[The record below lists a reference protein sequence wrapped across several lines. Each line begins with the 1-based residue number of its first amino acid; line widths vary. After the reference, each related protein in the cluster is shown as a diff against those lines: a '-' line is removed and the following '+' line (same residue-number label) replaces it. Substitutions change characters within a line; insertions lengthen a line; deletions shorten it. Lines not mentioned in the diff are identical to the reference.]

1 MSHRA
6 ANGYAEPRNG
16 GAWRVFHA
24 MAQLWN
30 ASLVAVDDR
39 TVAEQHSQPETEV
52 IPMTRTPLQTRVSL
66 DYLHFYEEGD
76 GTGSAEPY
84 LWTVFFKID
93 GDTAKLD
100 DDAFLH
106 GTCTVVATPGSH
118 GNLGDSDVDDGD
130 DVIVPRAVGE
140 LLATLKPI
148 PLGDKIAQQLKTE
161 DAGAVVGVVMVL
173 MEEDQVSDG
182 GAEAGHARLNA
193 LVEEAI
199 NSLILPVGVAPDI
212 PGGDA
217 YKKLGVN
224 KTEVTDE
231 DIEALTAGAPDAIR
245 AAIRAAQYGWDN
257 VWSWLDG
264 DDQVGVKVLTYRY
277 EDLTDNY
284 WDISERFQKVI
295 ATNNGPAIV
304 EDWRV
309 LGEAQG
315 TRSDLQGYAHLR
327 RSEEYGTPAA
337 SGAPTA
343 CLLPFLGVRNIVYR
357 DADGHLHELWSD
369 VRGLTGTTDVT
380 DNAKAPTA
388 AGNAY
393 SYVDTTAGLEMVVYR
408 SRDGH
413 VHSLYWS
420 TGDVGHDSLT
430 ASIGAPTASGDPVGF
445 FTPATNV
452 HHVIYRTS
460 DGHLHALWWSGADA
474 AQHVDINESIV
485 PPVTPAPPAAGDPSA
500 YLDSTRGV
508 SIVVYR
514 ARDRSVHLV
523 YWSDGPIGHDDVS
536 GFTRYP
542 ARRRGTRRVLHPGGR
557 PSSGDVPQRRRPPAR
572 GVVGRRGRRPGV
584 GSHGGVRGSPR
595 ERRPCG
601 VLQRRHQHQAC
612 HLPRPLR
619 SSLRDPL
626 GAGQHPDLR
635 RSHAVGARPTGH
647 HGPSRGG
654 RRRLR
659 HAARRLPRHRQRG
672 ARDPV
677 ARQPDRVAVVQH
689 VPGPVLRG
697 RCRHL
702 ALPRRWHA
710 RSAEP
715 LQLRLWPA
723 VQPLRRAGPPARLAL
738 VQQVPGPVLRGR
750 CRRLALPCRWKPRY
764 AR

>member
-1 MSHRA
+1 M
-6 ANGYAEPRNG
+6 
-16 GAWRVFHA
+16 
-24 MAQLWN
+24 
-30 ASLVAVDDR
+30 
-39 TVAEQHSQPETEV
+39 
-52 IPMTRTPLQTRVSL
+52 
-66 DYLHFYEEGD
+66 
-76 GTGSAEPY
+76 
-84 LWTVFFKID
+84 FFKID

-106 GTCTVVATPGSH
+106 GTCAVVATPGSH
-118 GNLGDSDVDDGD
+118 GNLGDSDVDEGD

-199 NSLILPVGVAPDI
+199 NSLILPVGVTPDI

-257 VWSWLDG
+257 AWSWLDG

-295 ATNNGPAIV
+295 ATNNGPAVV

-357 DADGHLHELWSD
+357 DADGDLHELWSD

-388 AGNAY
+388 AGPVQLRRHDCRSGDGRVPEPRRARPQPVL
-393 SYVDTTAGLEMVVYR
+393 VDRRRR
-408 SRDGH
+408 SR
-413 VHSLYWS
+413 LP
-420 TGDVGHDSLT
+420 T
-430 ASIGAPTASGDPVGF
+430 ASIGRPPQAATRSASSPRRPTSTTSSTGRATATSTRCGGRGP
-445 FTPATNV
+445 TPPSTW
-452 HHVIYRTS
+452 TS
-460 DGHLHALWWSGADA
+460 TK
-474 AQHVDINESIV
+474 SIV
-485 PPVTPAPPAAGDPSA
+485 PP
-500 YLDSTRGV
+500 
-508 SIVVYR
+508 
-514 ARDRSVHLV
+514 
-523 YWSDGPIGHDDVS
+523 
-536 GFTRYP
+536 
-542 ARRRGTRRVLHPGGR
+542 
-557 PSSGDVPQRRRPPAR
+557 
-572 GVVGRRGRRPGV
+572 
-584 GSHGGVRGSPR
+584 
-595 ERRPCG
+595 
-601 VLQRRHQHQAC
+601 
-612 HLPRPLR
+612 
-619 SSLRDPL
+619 
-626 GAGQHPDLR
+626 
-635 RSHAVGARPTGH
+635 
-647 HGPSRGG
+647 
-654 RRRLR
+654 
-659 HAARRLPRHRQRG
+659 
-672 ARDPV
+672 
-677 ARQPDRVAVVQH
+677 
-689 VPGPVLRG
+689 
-697 RCRHL
+697 
-702 ALPRRWHA
+702 
-710 RSAEP
+710 
-715 LQLRLWPA
+715 
-723 VQPLRRAGPPARLAL
+723 
-738 VQQVPGPVLRGR
+738 
-750 CRRLALPCRWKPRY
+750 
-764 AR
+764 